1 MLFLRVFW
9 PPTLAPYQHKC
20 VLIGKTHL
28 CFAKHI
34 FVLQNTFVFFLSV
47 GHVCQIHFR
56 KDTKNLKNEIGFFNI
71 GDFKKIWNHAK
82 TIFCASSVLPPP
94 IFPIQCLA
102 GMDGVGHHAPPSHHK
117 RIPQDLLV
125 IKIPILTWFNLTHFF
140 TFCKKR
146 RGTTTNW
153 CV

>member
-82 TIFCASSVLPPP
+82 TIFLCEFS
-94 IFPIQCLA
+94 I
-102 GMDGVGHHAPPSHHK
+102 APPYFPNPVSS
-117 RIPQDLLV
+117 RDGWGGTPCTSFPPQ
-125 IKIPILTWFNLTHFF
+125 KNPTGSTGN
-140 TFCKKR
+140 
-146 RGTTTNW
+146 
-153 CV
+153 